1 MKEKTEFAKTAA
13 PAAACFSEPP
23 PSERTLLSLKF
34 ISILNRSIPL
44 LCKANYIVTVEW
56 RGRGKKKKK
65 KAAFVLSS
73 AEIRKCVSMQMTLI
87 ERVGKVACRV
97 GEKADLYLNGLLRE

>member
-1 MKEKTEFAKTAA
+1 MMMKEKTEFAKTAV

-23 PSERTLLSLKF
+23 PSERTLISLKF

-56 RGRGKKKKK
+56 RGRGGK
-65 KAAFVLSS
+65 KAAFVLSGG
-73 AEIRKCVSMQMTLI
+73 EIRKCVSMQMTLI
-87 ERVGKVACRV
+87 ERVGKVAWRA
-97 GEKADLYLNGLLRE
+97 GEKADLYLNGLLRK

>member
-1 MKEKTEFAKTAA
+1 MMKEKTEFAKTAA

-56 RGRGKKKKK
+56 RGRGEKKKKGC
-65 KAAFVLSS
+65 
-73 AEIRKCVSMQMTLI
+73 IRLEQRRDKEVC
-87 ERVGKVACRV
+87 KYAN
-97 GEKADLYLNGLLRE
+97 DFD

>member
-1 MKEKTEFAKTAA
+1 MKEKTEFAKTAV

-56 RGRGKKKKK
+56 RGRGGKKK

-73 AEIRKCVSMQMTLI
+73 GEIRKCVSMQMTLI
-87 ERVGKVACRV
+87 ERVGKVACRA